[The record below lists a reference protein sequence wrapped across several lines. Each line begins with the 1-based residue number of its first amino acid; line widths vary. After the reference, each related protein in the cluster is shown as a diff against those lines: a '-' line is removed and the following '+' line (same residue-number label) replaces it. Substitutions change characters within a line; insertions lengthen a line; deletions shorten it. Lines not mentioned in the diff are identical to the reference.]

1 MYTKEQIDAVLRA
14 LRANNMEATFVES
27 RSQIMGV
34 LDGYLQDGAVVAV
47 GGSVTLNETGV
58 LSHIYELDSQ
68 GKIKFLDRY
77 AQGLTREEAVD
88 VMRQAFL
95 SDVFVT
101 STNAIT
107 ADGYLYNVDG
117 NGNRV
122 AAMIFGPKRVVV
134 IAGYNK
140 LVESHHDAVRRVRQI
155 AAPKNVARLNLNAP
169 CSQTGQC
176 MQCHSQDRICCSY
189 TFLGQQREKGRIH
202 VILVG
207 EELGY

>member
-14 LRANNMEATFVES
+14 LRANNMDATFVES

-34 LDGYLQDGAVVAV
+34 LDGHLQDGAVVAV

-155 AAPKNVARLNLNAP
+155 AAPLIFR
-169 CSQTGQC
+169 Q
-176 MQCHSQDRICCSY
+176 
-189 TFLGQQREKGRIH
+189 GRH
-202 VILVG
+202 VGIVI
-207 EELGY
+207 